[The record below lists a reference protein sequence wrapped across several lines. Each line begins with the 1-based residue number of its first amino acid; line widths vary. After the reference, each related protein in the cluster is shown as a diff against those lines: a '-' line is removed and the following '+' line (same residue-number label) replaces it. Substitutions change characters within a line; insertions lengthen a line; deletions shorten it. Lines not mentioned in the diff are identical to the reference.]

1 MATKIELRNKTDE
14 FNQWCKQFGVSS
26 LFDYDKFENR
36 EFLKRLD
43 EARPIYESKKK
54 ENDSRNREN

>member
-1 MATKIELRNKTDE
+1 MATKIELTNKRDE
-14 FNQWCKQFGVSS
+14 FNQWAKQFGVSS

-43 EARPIYESKKK
+43 EARAIYEPKIK
-54 ENDSRNREN
+54 ENDSRYRKN